1 VWFRVLAQQMDS
13 KERRWLIFDGPVDAI
28 WIENMNTV
36 LDDNKKLCL
45 NSGEIIQ
52 MSNNMSMIFEPADL
66 AVASP
71 ATVSR
76 CGMVYM
82 QPLEMGW
89 RPLVFSWK
97 NNLPAFFTR
106 DEKNKEIYIPAID
119 ELIDVM
125 VQPLLDKI

>member
-1 VWFRVLAQQMDS
+1 
-13 KERRWLIFDGPVDAI
+13 
-28 WIENMNTV
+28 
-36 LDDNKKLCL
+36 
-45 NSGEIIQ
+45 

-89 RPLVFSWK
+89 RPLIYSWK
-97 NNLPAFFTR
+97 NNLPAFFLR
-106 DEKNKEIYIPAID
+106 DEKNKETYLPAID
-119 ELIDVM
+119 ELIDV
-125 VQPLLDKI
+125 VIPPLLAFIQD

>member
-1 VWFRVLAQQMDS
+1 
-13 KERRWLIFDGPVDAI
+13 
-28 WIENMNTV
+28 
-36 LDDNKKLCL
+36 
-45 NSGEIIQ
+45 

-125 VQPLLDKI
+125 VQPLLDYI